1 MHTCPVVMNVA
12 PLIFANVAS
21 SSTASCSTSAG
32 SLPPSSSVTLVTF
45 AAAIVMM
52 RLPPPTEPVKQTC
65 RIRGSPMTI
74 GPTTSSAPVT
84 TLSTPGGSAFTR
96 CLSVCTDDS
105 GVVGGGFTIT
115 VLPDISAAGRDAA
128 RIASGQLNGEMIVTT
143 PRDSLVIGG

>member
-1 MHTCPVVMNVA
+1 MHTWPAVMNVA
-12 PLIFANVAS
+12 PLILANAS
-21 SSTASCSTSAG
+21 ASRTASFSTTAG

-45 AAAIVMM
+45 AAAIVMI

-65 RIRGSPMTI
+65 LTRGSPTTI

-84 TLSTPGGSAFTR
+84 TLSTPGGNARTR

-128 RIASGQLNGEMIVTT
+128 RMASGQLNG
-143 PRDSLVIGG
+143 